1 METIRTKV
9 CVVGGGPAGVM
20 HGLLLARAGVEV
32 VVLEKHADFFR
43 DFRGDTI
50 HPSTLELMHE
60 LGVLEDF
67 LKLPHQETPTIDARF
82 GDYVATVADFSH
94 LGTQCKFIAMMP
106 QWDFLNFIADFGK
119 RYSTFDLRMETE
131 ATGVIE
137 EKGKVVGVKAKTPKG
152 DVEIRADLV
161 VAADGRHST
170 VRDVTG
176 FEAEELGAP
185 MDVLWFRLPH
195 KDDDPRT
202 TTFFFEAGQIVI
214 LLDRG
219 DYWQVA
225 YIIPKGGLDAM
236 KAEGMEAFFR
246 TLTHI
251 APFLADRTGELKSWD
266 DIKLLSVQV
275 DRLKKWHK
283 AGLLLIGDAAH
294 AMSPIG
300 GVGVNMAVQDAV
312 AAANILTEPLRGG
325 DLSEEDLAAVQ
336 ARREFPVRV
345 TQKMQVMVQNHVISP
360 LLKQDEALKPPLPV
374 RLAAAFP
381 PLRRLPAQIIGVGVR
396 PEHIEMAEDPAALA
410 APKKKVTRKVAK
422 KPVKKAAPK
431 AA

>member
-1 METIRTKV
+1 MKTRCCI
-9 CVVGGGPAGVM
+9 VGGGPAGM
-20 HGLLLARAGVEV
+20 MLGYLLGRAGIDV

-50 HPSTLELMHE
+50 HPSTLELVYE
-60 LGVLEDF
+60 LGVLDDF
-67 LKLPHQETPTIDARF
+67 LKLPHQKTPTIDARF
-82 GDYVATVADFSH
+82 GDFQATVADFTH
-94 LGTQCKFIAMMP
+94 LNTQCKFIAMMP
-106 QWDFLNFIADFGK
+106 QWDFLNFIAEFGK
-119 RYSTFDLRMETE
+119 RYRTFNLHMETE

-176 FEAEELGAP
+176 FEVEELGAP
-185 MDVLWFRLPH
+185 MDVLWFRLSR
-195 KDDDPRT
+195 KADDPQT
-202 TTFFFEAGQIVI
+202 TTFFFEAGHVVI

-219 DYWQVA
+219 EYWQVA
-225 YIIPKGGLDAM
+225 YIIPKGGMDAM

-246 TLTHI
+246 DLTHI
-251 APFLADRTGELKSWD
+251 APFVADRTAELKSWD

-275 DRLKKWHK
+275 DRLHKWHK
-283 AGLLLIGDAAH
+283 PGLLLIGDAAH

-312 AAANILTEPLRGG
+312 AAANILTEPLRKG
-325 DLSEEDLAAVQ
+325 DLTEEDLAAVQ

-345 TQKMQVMVQNHVISP
+345 TQKMQVMIQNHVISP
-360 LLKQDEALKPPLPV
+360 LLKQDETLKPPLPV
-374 RLAAAFP
+374 RVAAAFP

-410 APKKKVTRKVAK
+410 APKKSGTRKAAK
-422 KPVKKAAPK
+422 KPAKKAASK

>member
-1 METIRTKV
+1 MEPIRTQV

-60 LGVLEDF
+60 LGVLEEF

-82 GDYVATVADFSH
+82 GDYEATVADFTH
-94 LGTQCKFIAMMP
+94 LNTQCKFIAMMP

-119 RYSTFDLRMETE
+119 RYRTFDLRMETE

-137 EKGKVVGVKAKTPKG
+137 ENGKVVGVKAKMPEG

-176 FEAEELGAP
+176 FEVEEFGAP
-185 MDVLWFRLPH
+185 MDVLWFRLSR
-195 KDDDPRT
+195 KADDPQT
-202 TTFFFEAGQIVI
+202 TTFFFEAGHVVI

-225 YIIPKGGLDAM
+225 YIIPKGGMDAM
-236 KAEGMEAFFR
+236 KAEGMAAFFR

-251 APFLADRTGELKSWD
+251 APFLADRTAELKSWG

-283 AGLLLIGDAAH
+283 PGLLLIGDAAH

-312 AAANILTEPLRGG
+312 AAANILAEPLRKG
-325 DLSEEDLAAVQ
+325 DMTEDDLAAVQ
-336 ARREFPVRV
+336 ARRALPVRV
-345 TQKMQVMVQNHVISP
+345 TQKMQVMIQNHVISP
-360 LLKQDEALKPPLPV
+360 LLNKDEALKPPLPV

-396 PEHIEMAEDPAALA
+396 PEHIEMAEDPAALV
-410 APKKKVTRKVAK
+410 APKRKAPNKRPAK
-422 KPVKKAAPK
+422 KTASKAA
-431 AA
+431 